1 MGAEFYAIVV
11 NKASKPDRVSIQVKW
26 EKPGLGWTTLNTD
39 GSVTGNPRLAGDGGL
54 LIKEF

>member
-1 MGAEFYAIVV
+1 MRETWTWL
-11 NKASKPDRVSIQVKW
+11 DQVKHRSFQ
-26 EKPGLGWTTLNTD
+26 KKKKLNTD